1 MAETKNYD
9 NIRVY
14 GDLDSEVFLAPLGS
28 TLPTDLTEPAAPFKA
43 LGWLSEDGVSLAVST
58 DVEKFKGW
66 QGGTTLRTKVTS
78 TEKSIS
84 IQALE
89 ETPGVT
95 ELYHGH
101 GAAVVSGTGST
112 AVARVDLPEGIGT
125 IARAAVFKFVD
136 GGVTKFLCCEKVE
149 VTDREELSHT
159 NSSMTMYGF
168 TLEIIGDSYILT
180 NAPAYL
186 PAA

>member
-1 MAETKNYD
+1 MAKNYD
-9 NIRVY
+9 NIRAY
-14 GDLDSEVFLAPLGS
+14 GDLDSEVFLAPVGS
-28 TLPTDLTEPAAPFKA
+28 TLPTTLTDPTTPFEA
-43 LGWLSEDGVSLAVST
+43 LGWLSEDGVSLAIST

-66 QGGTTLRTKVTS
+66 QGGATLRTKVTS

-95 ELYHGH
+95 ELYYGH
-101 GAAVVSGTGST
+101 GAPVVTTG
-112 AVARVDLPEGIGT
+112 VARVDLPEGIGT
-125 IARAAVFKFVD
+125 VARAAVFKFVD
-136 GGVTKFLCCEKVE
+136 GGVTKLLCCERVE

-180 NAPAYL
+180 DAPAYT
-186 PAA
+186 AA

>member
-1 MAETKNYD
+1 MAKNYD
-9 NIRVY
+9 NVRVY

-28 TLPTDLTEPAAPFKA
+28 TLPTTLADPTTPFAA

-58 DVEKFKGW
+58 NVEKFKGW

-84 IQALE
+84 MQALE

-95 ELYHGH
+95 ELYYGH
-101 GAAVVSGTGST
+101 GAKTVTGTGDA

-136 GGVTKFLCCEKVE
+136 GGVTKFLCCERVE

-180 NAPAYL
+180 DAPAFT
-186 PAA
+186 AA

>member
-1 MAETKNYD
+1 MAEKNYD

-28 TLPTDLTEPAAPFKA
+28 TLPTTLTDPTTPFEA
-43 LGWLSEDGVSLAVST
+43 LGWLSEDGVSLAIST

-66 QGGTTLRTKVTS
+66 QGGATLRTKVTS

-95 ELYHGH
+95 ELYYGH
-101 GAAVVSGTGST
+101 GAPVVTTG
-112 AVARVDLPEGIGT
+112 VARVDLPEGIGT
-125 IARAAVFKFVD
+125 VARAAVFKFVD
-136 GGVTKFLCCEKVE
+136 GGVTKLLCCERVE

-180 NAPAYL
+180 DAPAFT
-186 PAA
+186 AA

>member
-1 MAETKNYD
+1 MAKNYD
-9 NIRVY
+9 NIRAY

-28 TLPTDLTEPAAPFKA
+28 TLPITLTDPIAPFEA
-43 LGWLSEDGVSLAVST
+43 LGWLSEDGVSLALST

-66 QGGTTLRTKVTS
+66 QGGSTLRTKVTG
-78 TEKSIS
+78 TEKTIS

-95 ELYHGH
+95 ELYYGH
-101 GAAVVSGTGST
+101 GAATVTGTGDT
-112 AVARVDLPEGIGT
+112 AVARVDLPDGIGT

-149 VTDREELSHT
+149 VTGREDLSHT
-159 NSSMTMYGF
+159 NTGLTMYGF
-168 TLEIIGDSYILT
+168 TLEILGDSYILT
-180 NAPAYL
+180 DAAAYT
-186 PAA
+186 AA